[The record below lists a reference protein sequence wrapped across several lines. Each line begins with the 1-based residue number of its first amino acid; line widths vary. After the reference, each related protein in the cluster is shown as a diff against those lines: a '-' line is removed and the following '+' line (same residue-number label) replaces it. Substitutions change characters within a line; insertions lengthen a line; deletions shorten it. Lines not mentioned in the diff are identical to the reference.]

1 MIKSSK
7 IFQALIFLIIILLFG
22 IFLYHFNVSHPVTYN
37 RQNGKSYIRYEKAQV
52 LSVKNNSLTQFK
64 QSKNIYFGT
73 QEAEVKILSG
83 EHKNQVKNVINY
95 LSDTHNV
102 YLKPNMKII
111 VDISTAGDTYSVT
124 VYNYYRA
131 NIQYIFIFVFFA
143 AICIVGGKKG
153 FRSVLGLVF
162 TLTCIIFLFVPMLY
176 RGYSPILASIIV
188 IIITTCVTLFL
199 LNSWSAKTLSAILGT
214 MSGVI
219 IAGIIELIFGHFAH
233 LTGLNLTGV
242 ESLNMISNVSG
253 MKVYQ
258 LLTAAIL
265 IASLGAV
272 MDLSISIASSIQEIY
287 ISNGNTNKKELFKSG
302 MSVGKDMMG
311 TMVNTLILAFTGAS
325 LTMIIIIYSYNVS
338 YNQLINMDMV
348 SLEIIQG
355 LTGSMAIIFT
365 VPIVSFISA
374 EIITKFLGENKLE
387 R

>member
-1 MIKSSK
+1 M
-7 IFQALIFLIIILLFG
+7 
-22 IFLYHFNVSHPVTYN
+22 
-37 RQNGKSYIRYEKAQV
+37 
-52 LSVKNNSLTQFK
+52 
-64 QSKNIYFGT
+64 
-73 QEAEVKILSG
+73 
-83 EHKNQVKNVINY
+83 
-95 LSDTHNV
+95 
-102 YLKPNMKII
+102 
-111 VDISTAGDTYSVT
+111 T

-131 NIQYIFIFVFFA
+131 NTQYIFIFIFFA
-143 AICIVGGKKG
+143 AICIIGGKKG

-162 TLTCIIFLFVPMLY
+162 TLACIIFLFVPLLY
-176 RGYSPILASIIV
+176 RGYSPILSSIIV

-214 MSGVI
+214 ISGVI
-219 IAGIIELIFGHFAH
+219 IAGIIEFIFGHFAH

-258 LLTAAIL
+258 LLTAGIL

-287 ISNGNTNKKELFKSG
+287 ISNNNISKKELFKSG
-302 MSVGKDMMG
+302 MNVGKDMMG
-311 TMVNTLILAFTGAS
+311 TMSNTLILAFTGAS
-325 LTMIIIIYSYNVS
+325 LTMLIIIYSYNVS

-365 VPIVSFISA
+365 VPIVSLISA
-374 EIITKFLGENKLE
+374 EIITRFLGKNKRE
-387 R
+387 K